1 MSEQRPKDEQLLGR
15 KEMENKYCRRKQ
27 TKIILV
33 AVAGMT
39 FEEAHCISKV
49 EKEVFTNPS
58 LEKNKAE

>member
-1 MSEQRPKDEQLLGR
+1 
-15 KEMENKYCRRKQ
+15 MENKYCRRKQ